1 MPIPW
6 ASQWRVVRLP
16 SQRASQPRRS
26 ACKPS
31 WMRVRTAQ
39 AAISVATRPC
49 TVRTD
54 SPNWLPT
61 AVQAEFEEMSHWA
74 EKMKV

>member
-1 MPIPW
+1 
-6 ASQWRVVRLP
+6 
-16 SQRASQPRRS
+16 
-26 ACKPS
+26 
-31 WMRVRTAQ
+31 MRVRTAQ